1 MRKCPLVIVCLALAL
16 SSCERT
22 IPTVYP
28 ANGQQPTLSSIS
40 EPAGAVSASP
50 TLPPTFT
57 PPAIL
62 LPATPSSQGSLLVFE
77 DDPADPTR
85 IILFDPLQNSRVT
98 ISRPA
103 GDVLRWDAAGLSP
116 DGRYLAYYTGRL
128 DALKDIST
136 VPASPQYVKL
146 NIMRIK
152 DGAVIF
158 QQPLLNK
165 DYPENFIQAGRQ
177 IAENPPQDLA
187 GQQLSGDGLAV
198 GLQLAFAY
206 TLTTE
211 TWSPDGH
218 TLAFASGSDGPSSD
232 VFTYNVDTGDVT
244 RITSGPSE
252 VYRIIWSPDGKWIL
266 NSGIYWVGEG
276 MCGTWY
282 LSAAD
287 GFGSSGF
294 TVTSALDKNSI
305 RGCDF
310 NGWVSN
316 EQALT
321 FEDANGLGTYDL
333 ELMDIDKKSIDLI
346 WPHTF
351 HSFAFDPVAQQA
363 TISTEGQA
371 QADGSYFQQGTY
383 QIDLATHRTVSIA
396 QDMTSLYYL
405 GWEAGKTIVGIPAGP
420 SDICFIPVGS
430 CAGLANSGQKQSS
443 RLALS
448 AGRKDLVLYS
458 DTGMW
463 QVDSSGADD
472 KVMTGNVDSVEW
484 NSNPNQDLALVS
496 SGSAAKEYSLYDP
509 VTGQI
514 LPLPG
519 FTGEDFGGWLWSR

>member
-1 MRKCPLVIVCLALAL
+1 MRRYFLIIACLVLVV
-16 SSCERT
+16 SSCGRA
-22 IPTVYP
+22 IPTTTP
-28 ANGQQPTLSSIS
+28 ADSHQPTLAPVS
-40 EPAGAVSASP
+40 EPAGVIPASP
-50 TLPPTFT
+50 VPPPTPTPPSNLPPS
-57 PPAIL
+57 A
-62 LPATPSSQGSLLVFE
+62 PSSLGSLLVFE
-77 DDPADPTR
+77 DDPAKPTR
-85 IILFDPLQNSRVT
+85 LTLFDPIQNSRAV

-103 GDVLRWDAAGLSP
+103 GAVLRWDAEGLSP
-116 DGRYLAYYTGRL
+116 DGRYLAYYTGHL
-128 DALKDIST
+128 DALTDLST
-136 VPASPQYVKL
+136 TPASPQHVDL

-152 DGAVIF
+152 DGRIIF
-158 QQPLLNK
+158 QKSLLNK
-165 DYPENFIQAGRQ
+165 DYPQNFIQAGQQ

-187 GQQLSGDGLAV
+187 GQGYSSAGLAM
-198 GLQLAFAY
+198 GLQSAFAS
-206 TLTTE
+206 TLTSE

-232 VFTYNVDTGDVT
+232 VFTYAVDTGNLT

-252 VYRIIWSPDGKWIL
+252 VYQIIWSPDGKWIL

-287 GFGSSGF
+287 GSGSSGF
-294 TVTSALDKNSI
+294 TVTGRQAKNSV

-310 NGWVSN
+310 YGWVSD

-333 ELMDIDKKSIDLI
+333 EVMDINRKSIDLI

-383 QIDLATHRTVSIA
+383 QVDLATHQAVSIA
-396 QDMTSLYYL
+396 QDMVSLHYL
-405 GWEAGKTIVGIPAGP
+405 GWEAGMTIIGIPAGP
-420 SDICFIPVGS
+420 SDICFLPLGG

-448 AGRKDLVLYS
+448 SSRKNLVLYS
-458 DTGMW
+458 DTGLW
-463 QVDSSGADD
+463 HIDSSGAAN
-472 KVMTGNVDSVEW
+472 KVLTGKVDSVNW
-484 NSNPNQDLALVS
+484 SSNPDQDLALVS
-496 SGSAAKEYSLYDP
+496 SGSTAAEYSLYDP
-509 VTGQI
+509 GTEQV
-514 LPLPG
+514 LPLSG
-519 FTGEDFGGWLWSR
+519 FSGEDFGGWLWSR